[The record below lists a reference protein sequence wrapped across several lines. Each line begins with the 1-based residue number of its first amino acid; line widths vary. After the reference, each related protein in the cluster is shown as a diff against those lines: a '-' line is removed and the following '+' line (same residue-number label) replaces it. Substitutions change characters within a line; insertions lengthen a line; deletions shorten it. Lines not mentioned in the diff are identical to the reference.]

1 MQTSQQFADSS
12 FRMFRSNTKSNRYD
26 KGVSVASGK
35 EFVRLHKACCRSLEA
50 FCKDSQQALN
60 AMILAELLPNDIGK
74 QIALDFHLKGEIGA
88 KHNYERRRCDLSEF
102 IAARV
107 GTSVEK
113 KAPRKRRPRKS

>member
-50 FCKDSQQALN
+50 FCEDSQQALN

-74 QIALDFHLKGEIGA
+74 QIALDFHLKAEIRA
-88 KHNYERRRCDLSEF
+88 KHIYERERGNLSDF
-102 IAARV
+102 LQSRV
-107 GTSVEK
+107 EVSVAK
-113 KAPRKRRPRKS
+113 KPLRKRRPKKS